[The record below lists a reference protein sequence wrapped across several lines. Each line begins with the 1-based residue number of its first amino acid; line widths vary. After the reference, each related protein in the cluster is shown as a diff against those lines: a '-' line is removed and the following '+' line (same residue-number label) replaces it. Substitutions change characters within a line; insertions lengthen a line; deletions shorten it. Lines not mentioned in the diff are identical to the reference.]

1 MEEAVKNGQVIE
13 TALIMDMIGYSNK
26 FFGVIIEG
34 TNNAAVLKLMEEV
47 STTNPCTPPTPS

>member
-47 STTNPCTPPTPS
+47 SANPCTPPTPS